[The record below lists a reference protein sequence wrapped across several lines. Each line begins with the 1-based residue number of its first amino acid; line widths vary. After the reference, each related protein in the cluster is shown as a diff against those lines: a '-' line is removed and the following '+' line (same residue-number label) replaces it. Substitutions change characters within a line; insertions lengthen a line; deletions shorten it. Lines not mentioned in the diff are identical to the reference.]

1 MVRNSQSNNQ
11 EIKKRLYLISTPIG
25 NLSDITLRAIDIL
38 RKSEYILCEDTRISK
53 NLLEKYEIKSKLIS
67 NHKFNEKKNINKILG
82 LLKDG
87 SIISLISDA
96 GTPAISD
103 PGKLLVQEC
112 ISNDIPI
119 TPIPGASS
127 VISSLSISGFSDKFI
142 FFGFLEEKKNKL
154 IKDLEFLSK
163 MDCSIVLFIPPKK
176 LIKNLEIVINFFKK
190 REIVLC
196 REMTKIHE
204 EFIRCKVEDLKKIK
218 IYDKGELTIVISE
231 IKESTNS
238 FGFLTES
245 DKKIIKMMLKNK
257 SIKDIIKKF
266 SSKKIPKKVIYDFC
280 LKLKNEK

>member
-1 MVRNSQSNNQ
+1 MISQSQ
-11 EIKKRLYLISTPIG
+11 KKGLYLVSTPIG
-25 NLSDITLRAIDIL
+25 NLGDLTIRALEIL
-38 RKSEYILCEDTRISK
+38 KNSELILCEDTRVSIK
-53 NLLEKYEIKSKLIS
+53 LLNHYKIKTQLIS
-67 NHKFNEKKNINKILG
+67 FHKFNEKKKTKEIINE
-82 LLKDG
+82 LLSGKKV
-87 SIISLISDA
+87 SLISDA

-103 PGKLLVQEC
+103 PGKILVKEC
-112 ISNDIPI
+112 ISNDIPV

-127 VISSLSISGFSDKFI
+127 VITSLSISGFSDKFI

-231 IKESTNS
+231 KKENTNS

-245 DKKIIKMMLKNK
+245 DKKIIKTMLKNK

>member
-1 MVRNSQSNNQ
+1 MDG
-11 EIKKRLYLISTPIG
+11 KKV
-25 NLSDITLRAIDIL
+25 
-38 RKSEYILCEDTRISK
+38 
-53 NLLEKYEIKSKLIS
+53 
-67 NHKFNEKKNINKILG
+67 
-82 LLKDG
+82 
-87 SIISLISDA
+87 SLISDA
-96 GTPAISD
+96 GTPVISD
-103 PGKLLVQEC
+103 PGKILVKEC
-112 ISNDIPI
+112 ISNNIPV

-142 FFGFLEEKKNKL
+142 FYGFLEEKKNKL
-154 IKDLEFLSK
+154 TKELKYLSK
-163 MDCSIVLFIPPKK
+163 INCSIIIFIPPKK
-176 LIKNLEIVINFFKK
+176 LIKNLETVINFFSK

-204 EFIRCKVEDLKKIK
+204 EFIRCKVEDLKKMK

-245 DKKIIKMMLKNK
+245 DKKIIKKMLKNK

-266 SSKKIPKKVIYDFC
+266 SNKKIPKKIIYEFC

>member
-1 MVRNSQSNNQ
+1 MISQSQ
-11 EIKKRLYLISTPIG
+11 KKGLYLVSTPIG
-25 NLSDITLRAIDIL
+25 NLGDLTIRALEIL
-38 RKSEYILCEDTRISK
+38 KNSELILCEDTRVSIK
-53 NLLEKYEIKSKLIS
+53 LLNHFNIKSQLIAF
-67 NHKFNEKKNINKILG
+67 HKFNERKKTKDIINHLMNGK
-82 LLKDG
+82 
-87 SIISLISDA
+87 IISLISDA
-96 GTPAISD
+96 GTPVISD
-103 PGKLLVQEC
+103 PGKILVKEC

-127 VISSLSISGFSDKFI
+127 VITSLSISGFSDKFI

-154 IKDLEFLSK
+154 IKELEFLSK

-231 IKESTNS
+231 IKESTIP
-238 FGFLTES
+238 FGFLEES
-245 DKKIIKMMLKNK
+245 DKEIIKKMLKNK
-257 SIKDIIKKF
+257 SIKDIVKKY
-266 SSKKIPKKVIYDFC
+266 SNKKIPKKVIYDFC
-280 LKLKNEK
+280 LKLKNDK

>member
-1 MVRNSQSNNQ
+1 MISQSQ
-11 EIKKRLYLISTPIG
+11 KKGLYLVSTPIG
-25 NLSDITLRAIDIL
+25 NLGDLTIRALEIL
-38 RKSEYILCEDTRISK
+38 KNSELILCEDTRVSIK
-53 NLLEKYEIKSKLIS
+53 LLNHFNIKTQLIAF
-67 NHKFNEKKNINKILG
+67 HKFNERKKT
-82 LLKDG
+82 KDIMNHLMDG
-87 SIISLISDA
+87 KIISLISDA

-127 VISSLSISGFSDKFI
+127 VITSLSISGFSDKFI

-154 IKDLEFLSK
+154 IKELEFLSK

-266 SSKKIPKKVIYDFC
+266 SNKKIPKKIIYDFC

>member
-1 MVRNSQSNNQ
+1 MISQSQ
-11 EIKKRLYLISTPIG
+11 KKGLYLVSTPIG
-25 NLSDITLRAIDIL
+25 NLGDLTIRALEIL
-38 RKSEYILCEDTRISK
+38 KNSELILCEDTRVSIK
-53 NLLEKYEIKSKLIS
+53 LLNHFNIKTQLVAF
-67 NHKFNEKKNINKILG
+67 HKFNERKKTKDIINHLMNGK
-82 LLKDG
+82 
-87 SIISLISDA
+87 IISLISDA

-103 PGKLLVQEC
+103 PGKLLVKEC

-127 VISSLSISGFSDKFI
+127 VITSLSISGFSDRFI

-154 IKDLEFLSK
+154 IKELEFLSK
-163 MDCSIVLFIPPKK
+163 MNCSIVLFIPPKK
-176 LIKNLEIVINFFKK
+176 LIKNLEIVTNFFKK

-266 SSKKIPKKVIYDFC
+266 SNKKIPKKIIYDFC
-280 LKLKNEK
+280 LKIKNEK

>member
-1 MVRNSQSNNQ
+1 MISQSQ
-11 EIKKRLYLISTPIG
+11 KKGLYLVSTPIG
-25 NLSDITLRAIDIL
+25 NLGDLTIRALEIL
-38 RKSEYILCEDTRISK
+38 KNSELILCEDTRVSIK
-53 NLLEKYEIKSKLIS
+53 LLNHFNIKSQLIAF
-67 NHKFNEKKNINKILG
+67 HKFNERKKTKDILNHLINGK
-82 LLKDG
+82 
-87 SIISLISDA
+87 IISLISDA
-96 GTPAISD
+96 GTPTISD

-127 VISSLSISGFSDKFI
+127 VITSLSISGFSDKFI

-154 IKDLEFLSK
+154 IKELEFLSK
-163 MDCSIVLFIPPKK
+163 VDCSIVLFIPPKK

-238 FGFLTES
+238 FDFLTES

-266 SSKKIPKKVIYDFC
+266 SNKKIPKKIIYDFC

>member
-1 MVRNSQSNNQ
+1 MISQSQ
-11 EIKKRLYLISTPIG
+11 KKGLYLVSTPIG
-25 NLSDITLRAIDIL
+25 NLGDLTVRALEIL
-38 RKSEYILCEDTRISK
+38 KNSELILCEDTRISIK
-53 NLLEKYEIKSKLIS
+53 LLNHYNIKTQLTAF
-67 NHKFNEKKNINKILG
+67 HKFNERKKTKDIIND
-82 LLKDG
+82 LKG
-87 SIISLISDA
+87 GKTISLISDA

-103 PGKLLVQEC
+103 PGKILVKEC

-127 VISSLSISGFSDKFI
+127 VITSLSISGFSDKFI
-142 FFGFLEEKKNKL
+142 FYGFLEEKKNKL
-154 IKDLEFLSK
+154 TRELEFLSK
-163 MDCSIVLFIPPKK
+163 INYSIVIFIPPKK
-176 LIKNLEIVINFFKK
+176 LIKNLEQFINFFSK

-218 IYDKGELTIVISE
+218 LYDKGELTIVISE

-238 FGFLTES
+238 FSFLTES
-245 DKKIIKMMLKNK
+245 DKKIINKMLKNK

-266 SSKKIPKKVIYDFC
+266 SNKKIPKKVIYNFC

>member
-1 MVRNSQSNNQ
+1 MISQSQ
-11 EIKKRLYLISTPIG
+11 KKGLYLVSTPIG
-25 NLSDITLRAIDIL
+25 NLGDLTIRALEIL
-38 RKSEYILCEDTRISK
+38 KNSELILCEDTRVSIK
-53 NLLEKYEIKSKLIS
+53 LLNHFNIKTQLLAF
-67 NHKFNEKKNINKILG
+67 HKFNERKKTKDIINHLMNGK
-82 LLKDG
+82 
-87 SIISLISDA
+87 IISLISDA

-103 PGKLLVQEC
+103 PGKILVKEC

-119 TPIPGASS
+119 MPIPGVSS
-127 VISSLSISGFSDKFI
+127 VLTSLSISGFSDKFI

-154 IKDLEFLSK
+154 IKELEFLSK

-176 LIKNLEIVINFFKK
+176 LIKNLEIIINFFSK

-231 IKESTNS
+231 IKESTNP
-238 FGFLTES
+238 FGFLSES
-245 DKKIIKMMLKNK
+245 DKKIIKIMLKNK

-266 SSKKIPKKVIYDFC
+266 SNKKIPKKIIYDFC
-280 LKLKNEK
+280 LELKNEK

>member
-1 MVRNSQSNNQ
+1 MISQSQ
-11 EIKKRLYLISTPIG
+11 KKGLYLVSTPIG
-25 NLSDITLRAIDIL
+25 NLGDLTIRALEIL
-38 RKSEYILCEDTRISK
+38 KNSELILCEDTRVSIK
-53 NLLEKYEIKSKLIS
+53 LLNHFNIKTQLIAF
-67 NHKFNEKKNINKILG
+67 HKFNERKKTKDIINHLMNGK
-82 LLKDG
+82 
-87 SIISLISDA
+87 IISLISDA

-127 VISSLSISGFSDKFI
+127 VITSLSISGFSDKFI

-154 IKDLEFLSK
+154 IKELEFLSK

-266 SSKKIPKKVIYDFC
+266 SNKKIPKKIIYDFC

>member
-1 MVRNSQSNNQ
+1 MISQSQ
-11 EIKKRLYLISTPIG
+11 KKGLYLVSTPIG
-25 NLSDITLRAIDIL
+25 NLGDLTIRALEIL
-38 RKSEYILCEDTRISK
+38 KNSELILCEDTRVSIK
-53 NLLEKYEIKSKLIS
+53 LLNHFNIKTQLLAF
-67 NHKFNEKKNINKILG
+67 HKFNERKKTKDIINHLMNGK
-82 LLKDG
+82 
-87 SIISLISDA
+87 IISLISDA

-103 PGKLLVQEC
+103 PGKILVKEC
-112 ISNDIPI
+112 IGKDIPV
-119 TPIPGASS
+119 TPIPGVSS
-127 VISSLSISGFSDKFI
+127 VITSLSISGFSDKFI

-154 IKDLEFLSK
+154 IKELEFLSK

-176 LIKNLEIVINFFKK
+176 LIKNLEIIINFFSK

-231 IKESTNS
+231 IKESTNP

-245 DKKIIKMMLKNK
+245 DKKIIKIMLKNK

-266 SSKKIPKKVIYDFC
+266 SNNKIPKKIIYDFC
-280 LKLKNEK
+280 LELKNEK

>member
-1 MVRNSQSNNQ
+1 MISQSQ
-11 EIKKRLYLISTPIG
+11 KKGLYLVSTPIG
-25 NLSDITLRAIDIL
+25 NLGDLTIRALEIL
-38 RKSEYILCEDTRISK
+38 RNSELILCEDTRVSIK
-53 NLLEKYEIKSKLIS
+53 LLNHYNIRNQLIAF
-67 NHKFNEKKNINKILG
+67 HKFNEKKKTKEIIK
-82 LLKDG
+82 LLMDG
-87 SIISLISDA
+87 KTVSLISDA
-96 GTPAISD
+96 GTPVISD
-103 PGKLLVQEC
+103 PGKILVKEC
-112 ISNDIPI
+112 ISNNIPV

-142 FFGFLEEKKNKL
+142 FYGFLEEKKNKL
-154 IKDLEFLSK
+154 TKELKYLSK
-163 MDCSIVLFIPPKK
+163 INCSIIIFIPPKK
-176 LIKNLEIVINFFKK
+176 LIKNLETVINFFSK

-204 EFIRCKVEDLKKIK
+204 EFIRCKVEDLKKMK

-245 DKKIIKMMLKNK
+245 DKKIIKRMLKNK

-266 SSKKIPKKVIYDFC
+266 SNKKIPKKIIYEFC

>member
-1 MVRNSQSNNQ
+1 MISQSQ
-11 EIKKRLYLISTPIG
+11 KKGLYLVSTPIG
-25 NLSDITLRAIDIL
+25 NLGDLTIRALEIL
-38 RKSEYILCEDTRISK
+38 KNSELILCEDTRVSIK
-53 NLLEKYEIKSKLIS
+53 LLNHYNIKTQLIS
-67 NHKFNEKKNINKILG
+67 FHKFNEKKKTKEIINE
-82 LLKDG
+82 LLSGKKV
-87 SIISLISDA
+87 SLISDA

-103 PGKLLVQEC
+103 PGKILVKEC
-112 ISNDIPI
+112 ISNDIPV

-127 VISSLSISGFSDKFI
+127 VITSLSISGFSDKFI

-154 IKDLEFLSK
+154 IKELEFLSK

-176 LIKNLEIVINFFKK
+176 LIKNLELVINYFKK

-245 DKKIIKMMLKNK
+245 DKKIIKTMLKNK

-266 SSKKIPKKVIYDFC
+266 SNKKIPKKVIYDFC

>member
-1 MVRNSQSNNQ
+1 MISQSQ
-11 EIKKRLYLISTPIG
+11 KKGLYLVSTPIG
-25 NLSDITLRAIDIL
+25 NLGDLTIRALEIL
-38 RKSEYILCEDTRISK
+38 KNSELILCEDTRVSIK
-53 NLLEKYEIKSKLIS
+53 LLNHFNIKTQLTAF
-67 NHKFNEKKNINKILG
+67 HKFNERKKT
-82 LLKDG
+82 KDIMNHLMNG
-87 SIISLISDA
+87 KIISLISDA

-112 ISNDIPI
+112 ISKDIPI

-127 VISSLSISGFSDKFI
+127 VITSLSISGFSDKFI

-154 IKDLEFLSK
+154 IKELEFLSK

-176 LIKNLEIVINFFKK
+176 LIKNLDIVINFFKK

-231 IKESTNS
+231 IKESRNIFS
-238 FGFLTES
+238 FPTES
-245 DKKIIKMMLKNK
+245 DKKLIKKMLKNK

-266 SSKKIPKKVIYDFC
+266 SNKKIPKKIIYDFC

>member
-1 MVRNSQSNNQ
+1 MISQSR
-11 EIKKRLYLISTPIG
+11 KKGLYLVSTPIG
-25 NLSDITLRAIDIL
+25 NLGDLTIRALEILKNSDL
-38 RKSEYILCEDTRISK
+38 ILCEDTRVSIK
-53 NLLEKYEIKSKLIS
+53 LLNHYNIRTQLIS
-67 NHKFNEKKNINKILG
+67 FHKFNERKKTKNVIDNLMAGK
-82 LLKDG
+82 
-87 SIISLISDA
+87 IISIISDA

-112 ISNDIPI
+112 INNDIPI

-127 VISSLSISGFSDKFI
+127 VVTSLSISGFSDKFI
-142 FFGFLEEKKNKL
+142 FFGFLQEKKNKL
-154 IKDLEFLSK
+154 IKELEFLSK
-163 MDCSIVLFIPPKK
+163 VDCSIVLFIPPKK
-176 LIKNLEIVINFFKK
+176 LIKNLEMVINFFNK

-266 SSKKIPKKVIYDFC
+266 SNKKVPKKIIYDFC

>member
-1 MVRNSQSNNQ
+1 MISQSQ
-11 EIKKRLYLISTPIG
+11 KKGLYLVSTPIG
-25 NLSDITLRAIDIL
+25 NLGDLTIRALEIL
-38 RKSEYILCEDTRISK
+38 KNSELILCEDTRVSIK
-53 NLLEKYEIKSKLIS
+53 LLNHFNIKTQLIAF
-67 NHKFNEKKNINKILG
+67 HKFNERKKT
-82 LLKDG
+82 KDIMNHLMNG
-87 SIISLISDA
+87 KIISLISDA

-103 PGKLLVQEC
+103 PGKLLVKEC

-127 VISSLSISGFSDKFI
+127 VITSLSISGFSDKFI
-142 FFGFLEEKKNKL
+142 FFGFLEEKKSKL
-154 IKDLEFLSK
+154 IKELEFLSK

-176 LIKNLEIVINFFKK
+176 LIKNLELIINYFSK

-196 REMTKIHE
+196 REMTKMHE

-231 IKESTNS
+231 IKEGTNT

-245 DKKIIKMMLKNK
+245 DKKIIKKMLKNK

-266 SSKKIPKKVIYDFC
+266 SNKKIPKKIIYDFC
-280 LKLKNEK
+280 LKLKNEN

>member
-1 MVRNSQSNNQ
+1 MISQSQ
-11 EIKKRLYLISTPIG
+11 KKGLYLVSTPIG
-25 NLSDITLRAIDIL
+25 NLGDLTIRALETL
-38 RKSEYILCEDTRISK
+38 KNSELILCEDTRVSIK
-53 NLLEKYEIKSKLIS
+53 LLNHFNIKTQLLAF
-67 NHKFNEKKNINKILG
+67 HKFNERKKTKDIINHLMNGK
-82 LLKDG
+82 
-87 SIISLISDA
+87 IISLISDA

-103 PGKLLVQEC
+103 PGKILVKEC
-112 ISNDIPI
+112 IGKDIPV
-119 TPIPGASS
+119 TPIPGVSS
-127 VISSLSISGFSDKFI
+127 VITSLSISGFSDKFI

-154 IKDLEFLSK
+154 VKELELLSK

-176 LIKNLEIVINFFKK
+176 LIKNLEIIINFFIK

-231 IKESTNS
+231 IKESTNP

-245 DKKIIKMMLKNK
+245 DKKIIKIMLKNK

-266 SSKKIPKKVIYDFC
+266 SNKKIPKKIIYDFC
-280 LKLKNEK
+280 LELKNEK

>member
-1 MVRNSQSNNQ
+1 MISQSQ
-11 EIKKRLYLISTPIG
+11 KKGLYLVSTPIG
-25 NLSDITLRAIDIL
+25 NLGDLTIRALEIL
-38 RKSEYILCEDTRISK
+38 KNSELILCEDTRVSIK
-53 NLLEKYEIKSKLIS
+53 LLNHFDIKTQLIAF
-67 NHKFNEKKNINKILG
+67 HKFNERKKT
-82 LLKDG
+82 KDIMNHLMNG
-87 SIISLISDA
+87 KIISLISDA

-127 VISSLSISGFSDKFI
+127 VITSLSISGFSDKFI

-154 IKDLEFLSK
+154 IKELEFLSK

-176 LIKNLEIVINFFKK
+176 LIKNLELVINYFSK

-245 DKKIIKMMLKNK
+245 DKKIIKKMLKNK

-266 SSKKIPKKVIYDFC
+266 SNKKIPKKIIYDFC